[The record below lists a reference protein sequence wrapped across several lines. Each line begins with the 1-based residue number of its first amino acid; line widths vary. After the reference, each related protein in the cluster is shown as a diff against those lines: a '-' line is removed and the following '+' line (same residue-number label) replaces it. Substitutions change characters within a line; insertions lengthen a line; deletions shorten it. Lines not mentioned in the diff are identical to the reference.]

1 MSTIIAEIQPVGGKA
16 TRKQYLYKGIWIF
29 IIGGIIGYFIEV
41 LYGIMKNGTM
51 ESRQGMLYAPFS
63 QIYGL
68 GALILV
74 IITIPLIGK
83 SNKWIFSICAIFGG
97 LFEFI
102 CSWVQEFFL
111 GVQSWDYSPFA
122 LSLTGRTSLI
132 YMIFWGA
139 LGIFFIRYV
148 YPWIS
153 LFIDRIIDKMGGFI
167 TWILVVFFLFDAAL
181 TTLTVDRWV
190 ERQNDV
196 LAQSYYDELLDTY
209 YPDELL
215 NDIFPQMELVNK

>member
-1 MSTIIAEIQPVGGKA
+1 MSATTVEMQPDGVK
-16 TRKQYLYKGIWIF
+16 TTKKLYLYKGVWIF
-29 IIGGIIGYFIEV
+29 TIGGIIGYFIEV
-41 LYGIMKNGTM
+41 LYGVMKNGAM

-74 IITIPLIGK
+74 IITIPLIEK
-83 SNKWIFSICAIFGG
+83 SNRWIFSICAVFGG

-102 CSWVQEFFL
+102 CSWVQEFFW
-111 GVQSWDYSPFA
+111 GVQSWDYSSFA

-132 YMIFWGA
+132 YMIFWGV
-139 LGIFFIRYV
+139 LGVFFIRYV
-148 YPWIS
+148 YPRIS

-167 TWILVVFFLFDAAL
+167 TWILVIFFLFDATV

-190 ERQNDV
+190 ERQDGV

>member
-1 MSTIIAEIQPVGGKA
+1 MAEIGPNGSK
-16 TRKQYLYKGIWIF
+16 TTKKQYLYKGIWIF
-29 IIGGIIGYFIEV
+29 IIGGIIGYFVEV
-41 LYGIMKNGTM
+41 LYGIMKNGAM
-51 ESRQGMLYAPFS
+51 ESRQGLLYAPFS

-74 IITIPLIGK
+74 IITYPLKGK
-83 SNKWIFSICAIFGG
+83 SNRWIFSICALFGG

-102 CSWVQEFFL
+102 CSWIQEFFW

-139 LGIFFIRYV
+139 LGVFFIRHV
-148 YPWIS
+148 YPRIS

-167 TWILVVFFLFDAAL
+167 TWTLVIFFIFDASL
-181 TTLTVDRWV
+181 TTLTIDRWV
-190 ERQNDV
+190 ERQNGV
-196 LAQSYYDELLDTY
+196 STQSLYDELLDTY